1 LGMDLTRTTDTGND
15 DALFKD
21 FWQHNDAIVC
31 CTWKGLPEFMFA
43 NRAGLE
49 MFETTAGAL
58 QDLSWE
64 NTLDENSKKFPYTD
78 FTQVLQQ
85 VRVFDPLDFQNQQMN
100 HTFFEGW
107 EFGIIYLCMCINRR
121 GAKLSCRSLLWLY
134 REKRTHKVD
143 RHEARN
149 FENPINPN

>member
-1 LGMDLTRTTDTGND
+1 MF
-15 DALFKD
+15 LFA
-21 FWQHNDAIVC
+21 QS
-31 CTWKGLPEFMFA
+31 LPEFMFA

-121 GAKLSCRSLLWLY
+121 GAKLSCRSLFGLY
-134 REKRTHKVD
+134 REKK
-143 RHEARN
+143 
-149 FENPINPN
+149 NPQCRKA

>member
-1 LGMDLTRTTDTGND
+1 MYIVRIFVFCFFLPEFLNSFLLGLCVCVCFF
-15 DALFKD
+15 LFA
-21 FWQHNDAIVC
+21 Q
-31 CTWKGLPEFMFA
+31 GLPEFMFA

-49 MFETTAGAL
+49 MFETTAGVL

-107 EFGIIYLCMCINRR
+107 EFGIIYLCTCINRR
-121 GAKLSCRSLLWLY
+121 GANLSCRAL
-134 REKRTHKVD
+134 
-143 RHEARN
+143 
-149 FENPINPN
+149 F